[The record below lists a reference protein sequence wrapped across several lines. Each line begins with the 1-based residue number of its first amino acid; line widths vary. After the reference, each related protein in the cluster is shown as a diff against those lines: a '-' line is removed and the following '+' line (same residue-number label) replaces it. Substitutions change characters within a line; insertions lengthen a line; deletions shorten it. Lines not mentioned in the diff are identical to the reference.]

1 MNPRLHTVSAIARL
15 GVVVAFVVAGC
26 GSSSSSPQQSSAAP
40 STGEATATAAG
51 SATPAAASK
60 TQCKGIT
67 LWARSD
73 TSPFMQP
80 LVDAYNA
87 TGAARVELTVVP
99 AGAAFTQKLGAAL
112 ATGTAPDVISL
123 NLVYAPYFAS
133 KGQLADITSRA
144 NDLGYVNK
152 LNASELQLGTWNNEI
167 YALPFTGDASALFYN
182 KTLFK
187 KAGLDPSKP
196 PTTWAEIK
204 DAAKKISALGGG
216 VSGYYFPGSGSGWN
230 LFTFTPFIWAS
241 GGDVLTGEGANQKS
255 NLNTQP
261 VKDALAFYRD
271 LWTSGVIDPSAQ
283 TDDGSQI
290 LTLFEAGKVG
300 MLANGAFAYSEFKS
314 KFPNLDYG
322 ITPIP
327 GKDGGQASF
336 AGGDTITITGQTK
349 CIDQAWDFVKWTTTV
364 DVQTKYIAGA
374 GVVPIR
380 ADAVPAA
387 AGPNFTTLVA
397 AMAMGKTP
405 KSVVYSQLFEDPT
418 GPWATMIHDSVF
430 NGTIDQQVSAA
441 DAAWNSIIAA
451 GAK

>member
-1 MNPRLHTVSAIARL
+1 MNPRHHAVKAFTSLVI
-15 GVVVAFVVAGC
+15 VMAFVVAGC
-26 GSSSSSPQQSSAAP
+26 GSSSPQQSSGAP
-40 STGEATATAAG
+40 STGAATTAG
-51 SATPAAASK
+51 SAAPSEAS
-60 TQCKGIT
+60 TTDCKGIT
-67 LWARSD
+67 FWARSD
-73 TSPFMQP
+73 TSPFIEP

-133 KGQLADITSRA
+133 QNQLADITSRA
-144 NDLGYVNK
+144 NDLGYLDK
-152 LNASELQLGTWNNEI
+152 LNASEVQLGTWNNKI

-182 KTLFK
+182 KTLFT

-204 DAAKKISALGGG
+204 DAAAKITALGGG

-230 LFTFTPFIWAS
+230 LFTFTPYIWAD
-241 GGDVLTGEGANQKS
+241 GGDVLMGEGADQKS

-271 LWTSGVIDPSAQ
+271 LWTGGVIDPSAQ

-290 LTLFEAGKVG
+290 LSLFEAGKVG
-300 MLANGAFAYSEFKS
+300 MLSNGAFGYSEFKS
-314 KFPNLDYG
+314 KFPNLDFG
-322 ITPIP
+322 ITPLP

-349 CIDQAWDFVKWTTTV
+349 CIDQAWDFVKWTTSA
-364 DVQTKYIAGA
+364 DAQTKYIAGA

-380 ADAVPAA
+380 ADAVPSGAD
-387 AGPNFTTLVA
+387 PNFTTLVA

-430 NGTIDQQVSAA
+430 NGNIDQQVSAA
-441 DAAWNSIIAA
+441 DAAWNTILAS
-451 GAK
+451 AK